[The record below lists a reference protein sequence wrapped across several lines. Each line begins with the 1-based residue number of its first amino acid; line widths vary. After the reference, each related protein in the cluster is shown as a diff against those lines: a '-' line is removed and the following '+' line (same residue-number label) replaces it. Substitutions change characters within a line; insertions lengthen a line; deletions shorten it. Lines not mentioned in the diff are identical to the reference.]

1 MAQNADVKKR
11 KSLDER
17 LAEIDVLPEEV
28 DGDERKR
35 LGKLVM
41 VINGK
46 LDRLDDAVGIINAN
60 HISMNGI
67 STDDR
72 LPSRKTLYNDA
83 LAKQIIKAASDEEAA
98 MFRIFLPAQGG
109 CVEGRE
115 RVSSAKMQDMQ
126 ERYDKML
133 SNMVDI
139 EILSKELD
147 DKERQLEMNRR
158 QILNL
163 SSEKVRLNAEI
174 DRLKKELGSNS
185 RSKTLDFETAKN
197 NKQ

>member
-28 DGDERKR
+28 DKDERRR
-35 LGKLVM
+35 LEKVVM
-41 VINGK
+41 VINE
-46 LDRLDDAVGIINAN
+46 RLDSLYDAVAMISSN

-98 MFRIFLPAQGG
+98 MFRTFLPAQGG

-185 RSKTLDFETAKN
+185 RSKTLDFDTAKN
-197 NKQ
+197 KKQ

>member
-41 VINGK
+41 VINGR
-46 LDRLDDAVGIINAN
+46 LNRLDDAVRIINAN

-197 NKQ
+197 KK